1 MKEWEEMS
9 NAERAAQT
17 VRDIKRRQE
26 KRKAVKKRAEF
37 EAYKFTVESS
47 MKCIARVREAKNRG
61 CRSCR

>member
-1 MKEWEEMS
+1 MKAWEEMT

-17 VRDIKRRQE
+17 VRDIKKRQE
-26 KRKAVKKRAEF
+26 RRKAVKKRAEF

-47 MKCIARVREAKNRG
+47 MKCVARVRSSRNRG